1 MKRCVRTALWLGA
14 GALLASPLPAFFA
27 VPIPASITVALA
39 VVAVLAA
46 WRPRDALLVVA
57 ALSPLAGAVHALSG
71 APYDAPALLEVFVL
85 ALLAGAALR
94 ASARAAPLPGR
105 PFDLCVL
112 ALIALAL
119 ASCLAL
125 LPMAA
130 LRGGTDAW
138 PSAVWT
144 LLTREYFL
152 HPEHFVIVQRTA
164 LLVEGGA
171 LAILV
176 AHALRSRSDALR
188 LSAMIVV
195 GGVSAAVL
203 NLYRLLE
210 VSLRRGSLAEA
221 LIDALLTLRLN
232 TQYSDL
238 NAAGSYFALVT
249 ILAACHAGIYSTR
262 ARLHLAAVLL
272 LGGALWI
279 TGSRVALAA
288 AFLGTLVVILGR
300 RYGGRLRW
308 PLSRRAL
315 LMASAALLVLFV
327 SMVFL
332 LSAARHGSFRYS
344 VATRAGLVEAGLRMV
359 GDRPLLGVGVS
370 QYYALFPR
378 YVPEDLHRLFAQEL
392 GYEIT
397 HENAHNQFVQVLAEL
412 GVLGLA
418 AFLALLAC
426 ALWGWRSSE
435 RWRLAAV
442 AAVGGFL
449 LTAMAGHP
457 LLIPMV
463 SVPFWTVLGLAAAGR
478 NDTAAP
484 GDTRTRRRLA
494 WGLAGL
500 LVLLAATM
508 PWRWRLERA
517 DADLAGVTL
526 GLSGWQTAAAGE
538 RFRRAEGR
546 ATLFVPREAAR
557 VTVPLRSTEHTAGL
571 VEVVVDGRLA
581 GVVRLDPG
589 RWSEAV
595 VPFPEVTGRPRYR
608 RLDLILA
615 PAGPPRRL
623 QPGFAGR
630 TNRGGRALSR
640 PSLRPAAPAAGATRR
655 LPAPRWRRSSAR

>member
-1 MKRCVRTALWLGA
+1 MSRGVRTALWLGA

-27 VPIPASITVALA
+27 FPIPASIIVALA
-39 VVAVLAA
+39 VVAVLGA

-57 ALSPLAGAVHALSG
+57 ALGPLAGAVHALSG

-85 ALLAGAALR
+85 TVLAFAAFR
-94 ASARAAPLPGR
+94 ASARGAPLPGR

-112 ALIALAL
+112 ALIALTL

-130 LRGGTDAW
+130 LRGGADAW
-138 PSAVWT
+138 PPAVWT

-152 HPEHFVIVQRTA
+152 HHEPFVVVQRTA

-171 LAILV
+171 LAVLV
-176 AHALRSRSDALR
+176 AHVIRDRSDALR
-188 LSAMIVV
+188 LSAMIVA
-195 GGVSAAVL
+195 GGVAAAVL
-203 NLYRLLE
+203 NLSRLLE
-210 VSLRRGSLAEA
+210 VSLRRGPVAEA
-221 LIDALLTLRLN
+221 LIDALLTLRFN
-232 TQYSDL
+232 TQYGDL

-249 ILAACHAGIYSTR
+249 ILAVYHAGINSTR
-262 ARLHLAAVLL
+262 ARLHFTAVLL
-272 LGGALWI
+272 LGAALWI
-279 TGSRVALAA
+279 TGSRVALAT

-308 PLSRRAL
+308 PLSRRVILTAC
-315 LMASAALLVLFV
+315 AALLVLFV
-327 SMVFL
+327 SVVFL

-344 VATRAGLVEAGLRMV
+344 VATRAGLVETGLRMV
-359 GDRPLLGVGVS
+359 RDRPLLGVGVS

-378 YVPEDLHRLFAQEL
+378 YVPEDLHRLFEQEL

-418 AFLALLAC
+418 AFIGLLMC
-426 ALWGWRSSE
+426 ALWSWRSSE
-435 RWRLAAV
+435 RWRVAAV

-478 NDTAAP
+478 NETVAP
-484 GDTRTRRRLA
+484 GDAHTRRCLA

-526 GLSGWQTAAAGE
+526 GLSDWQTAPTGE
-538 RFRRAEGR
+538 RFREAEGR

-557 VTVPLRSTEHTAGL
+557 VTVPLRSNEDTAGL
-571 VEVVVDGRLA
+571 VEVVLDGRLA

-589 RWSEAV
+589 RWREAV
-595 VPFPEVTGRPRYR
+595 VPFTEAEGRPRYR
-608 RLDLILA
+608 RIDLVLA
-615 PAGPPRRL
+615 PSAASSPTL
-623 QPGFAGR
+623 QVGR
-630 TNRGGRALSR
+630 VTEVER
-640 PSLRPAAPAAGATRR
+640 
-655 LPAPRWRRSSAR
+655 

>member
-1 MKRCVRTALWLGA
+1 MKRGVRTALWLGA

-27 VPIPASITVALA
+27 FPIPASIIGALA

-46 WRPRDALLVVA
+46 WRPRDAILVLA
-57 ALSPLAGAVHALSG
+57 ALGPLAGAVHALSG
-71 APYDAPALLEVFVL
+71 APYDAPALLEIFVL
-85 ALLAGAALR
+85 TVLAGAAFR

-112 ALIALAL
+112 ALIALTL

-130 LRGGTDAW
+130 LRGGADAW
-138 PSAVWT
+138 PPAVWT

-176 AHALRSRSDALR
+176 AHALRNRSDALR

-210 VSLRRGSLAEA
+210 VSLRRGPLAEA
-221 LIDALLTLRLN
+221 LIDALLTLRFN
-232 TQYSDL
+232 TQYADL

-249 ILAACHAGIYSTR
+249 ILAACHAGIDSIR
-262 ARLHLAAVLL
+262 ARLHLTAVLL

-288 AFLGTLVVILGR
+288 AFLGALVVILGR
-300 RYGGRLRW
+300 RYGGGLRW
-308 PLSRRAL
+308 PPSRRAIL
-315 LMASAALLVLFV
+315 TACAALLVMFV

-344 VATRAGLVEAGLRMV
+344 VVTRAGLIEAGLRMV

-378 YVPEDLHRLFAQEL
+378 YVPDDLDRLFQQEL

-426 ALWGWRSSE
+426 ALWSWRSSE
-435 RWRLAAV
+435 RWRVAAV

-449 LTAMAGHP
+449 LTALAGHP

-463 SVPFWTVLGLAAAGR
+463 AVPFWTVLGLAAAGR
-478 NDTAAP
+478 YETGGP
-484 GDTRTRRRLA
+484 GEVHTRRSLA

-500 LVLLAATM
+500 VVLLAATM

-526 GLSGWQTAAAGE
+526 GLSAWQTGAAGE
-538 RFRRAEGR
+538 RFRAAEGR
-546 ATLFVPREAAR
+546 ATIFVPREAAR
-557 VTVPLRSTEHTAGL
+557 VTVPLRSNAHTNGL
-571 VEVVVDGRLA
+571 VEIVLDGRLA
-581 GVVRLDPG
+581 GGVRLEPG
-589 RWSEAV
+589 RWMEAV
-595 VPFPEVTGRPRYR
+595 VPFTEVTGRPRYR
-608 RLDLILA
+608 RIDLFLVPARPEVA
-615 PAGPPRRL
+615 PA
-623 QPGFAGR
+623 
-630 TNRGGRALSR
+630 
-640 PSLRPAAPAAGATRR
+640 RPAFQVGRVVEIER
-655 LPAPRWRRSSAR
+655 